1 LAEIWLRMGSE
12 RRREIGVVLIRAV
25 LIGVVFRGVVLA
37 YFAEEKR
44 RRCTVGFTIKTDIVA
59 LV

>member
-1 LAEIWLRMGSE
+1 MGSE